1 MKNLI
6 ILLKKIYF
14 KLDNFF
20 KESEKISEVYFSYQN
35 AIDSCDSYVD
45 EDLIKVVAAK
55 GKAFK
60 ENFKINKDI
69 LTYDFN
75 NFQIKRL
82 VNLISM
88 LNIKDKNINILDF
101 GGGSGHHYYLV
112 QNLINSKFDLNWIV
126 FETKEL
132 TKECKDLGLES
143 NNLKFVSSFDDIRN
157 LEFDVI
163 YSNYAISYTDD
174 PYTYLTNLLNLNF
187 KKFYMTN
194 TSIGEFDEDYIIGI
208 QESDLKTNGIG
219 RDIPQYLN
227 ISNKKIRYPFT
238 IMNRLN
244 FEKIINQNSDI
255 IYTIKEQDS
264 AYKTAKGNFD
274 LYGILVESRLN

>member
-1 MKNLI
+1 MENLI
-6 ILLKKIYF
+6 ILLKKILF
-14 KLDNFF
+14 KLDNIF

-55 GKAFK
+55 GKVFK

-101 GGGSGHHYYLV
+101 GGGAGHHYYLV

-208 QESDLKTNGIG
+208 QESDLKTNGVG
-219 RDIPQYLN
+219 RDIPQNLN

>member
-6 ILLKKIYF
+6 TKLKKILT
-14 KLDNFF
+14 KLNSIF
-20 KESEKISEVYFSYQN
+20 KEAEKISEVYLSYQD
-35 AIDSCDSYVD
+35 AINSCNSYVD

-55 GKAFK
+55 GKVFK
-60 ENFKINKDI
+60 ENFKNNKDV

-101 GGGSGHHYYLV
+101 GGGAGHHYYLV
-112 QNLINSKFDLNWIV
+112 QNLINSKYDLNWIV

-163 YSNYAISYTDD
+163 YSNYAISYTED
-174 PYTYLTNLLNLNF
+174 PYTYLRNLLNLNF

-194 TSIGEFDEDYIIGI
+194 TSFGNFDKDYIVGI
-208 QESDLKTNGIG
+208 QESDLKTNGVG
-219 RDIPQYLN
+219 RDIPKNLN
-227 ISNKKIRYPFT
+227 ISNKKIKYPFT
-238 IMNRLN
+238 IMNKLN
-244 FEKIINQNSDI
+244 FENIINQNSDI
-255 IYTIKEQDS
+255 IYTVKEQDS
-264 AYKTAKGNFD
+264 AYKTSEGNFD
-274 LYGILVESRLN
+274 LYGILIESRLY